1 MDNNNL
7 LLMTGMQTTKIM
19 YVGPKAVKLDTVT
32 GRHPQM
38 RFPRHVE
45 VETPLIIAQ
54 ALLGFDCFVPVTESA
69 LEAIKQQEE
78 LAREQELKAAELA
91 AALKLEEE
99 ELANTTIINDGE
111 TIDVAKLTFAEIE
124 TLCLGLELDV
134 VREEGEPKEVLASR
148 VRKAFDEQN
157 KAND

>member
-99 ELANTTIINDGE
+99 DLANTTIINDGE

-124 TLCLGLELDV
+124 TLCLGLEINV
-134 VREEGEPKEVLASR
+134 AREDGEPKEVLVSR
-148 VRKAFDEQN
+148 VRRAFDEQN
-157 KAND
+157 KAKN